1 MSCIVTLGC
10 AAFKYYCTWPRQL
23 GVGNPGT
30 PSSVSDGKENLSLFA
45 SSKVPTASL
54 DYTAP
59 SLPIPKLHQMERCG
73 LQYPADSEE

>member
-1 MSCIVTLGC
+1 MAPSAG
-10 AAFKYYCTWPRQL
+10 
-23 GVGNPGT
+23 GGDPGT

-54 DYTAP
+54 DNTVPA
-59 SLPIPKLHQMERCG
+59 LPIPKLHQMERCW